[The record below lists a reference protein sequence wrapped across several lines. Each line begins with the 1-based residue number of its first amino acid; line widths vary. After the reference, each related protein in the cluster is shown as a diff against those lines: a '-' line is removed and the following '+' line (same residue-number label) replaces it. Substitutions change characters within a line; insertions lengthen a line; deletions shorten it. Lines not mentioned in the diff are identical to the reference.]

1 MSMNSLRRG
10 LLLAAIVPALF
21 TAGCAAGGTGQAMKG
36 AASPASPTATDTGM
50 TPGDSA
56 SPTDTTTGTGSPSP
70 TDTGAGQ
77 GSPRG
82 VVESFYKALES
93 GDSAQVVKLF
103 TSDAVAAVAGEQTA
117 EGTQALTTLFEG
129 MGEGQG
135 GTPTIE
141 ESQVAGKQA
150 FVRATS
156 GQGSDETRAFFLLT
170 QDNGDWKIDR
180 YMSNSPS

>member
-1 MSMNSLRRG
+1 MNSLRRG
-10 LLLAAIVPALF
+10 LLLAAIVPALL
-21 TAGCAAGGTGQAMKG
+21 TAGCAAGGSGQAMKG

-50 TPGDSA
+50 TP
-56 SPTDTTTGTGSPSP
+56 TDTGSPMETGTDTGSPSP

-82 VVESFYKALES
+82 VVESFYKALEA
-93 GDSAQVVKLF
+93 GNADQVVKMF

-135 GTPTIE
+135 GSPTIE

-170 QDNGDWKIDR
+170 QDDGSWKIDR